1 MIIAVNFP
9 TLAVGKK
16 TPEKNQGF
24 NGIRTLDLRK
34 YPCDA
39 LPTEL

>member
-16 TPEKNQGF
+16 KLKKKSGLQWDSKT
-24 NGIRTLDLRK
+24 
-34 YPCDA
+34 
-39 LPTEL
+39 